1 MHCAPLRSIDRLPDG
16 CRSAGCRCL
25 LASHALLP
33 LTYPAP
39 HATLP
44 CAVGNP
50 AALPPCLQVRTADS
64 ETCLLLGYTREAL
77 KGKSILTL
85 LKPLGEW
92 GGACGSEP

>member
-1 MHCAPLRSIDRLPDG
+1 
-16 CRSAGCRCL
+16 
-25 LASHALLP
+25 
-33 LTYPAP
+33 
-39 HATLP
+39 
-44 CAVGNP
+44 VGNP